1 MGSVNCRARPERS
14 QIRSPSGGQ
23 RIILLTV
30 KLIASEVT
38 AEMNKD
44 RKRHISVSTIKRRL
58 IPTNFDGCIAI
69 NVIAVPW
76 KQRKRLKR
84 VHNIA
89 TGE

>member
-14 QIRSPSGGQ
+14 QISPSGGQ

-30 KLIASEVT
+30 KLIVT